1 MAKTKEPLSLERK
14 QFLARK
20 YFLYFDREIKMRLA
34 GKRTRDMIPD
44 LLFRDGEDCYTDGGD
59 HIVIGLTC
67 FLYTHVYTDEQFVIT
82 TKYLINH
89 ELGHCEFTADKAWLW
104 GINTG
109 RHAIYTALADVFE
122 GAGRRFV
129 KDSDYDNFREA
140 MSKKGVYFTDDQI
153 VRLCHGI
160 QNSLEDGRTERM
172 SSKEDFSF
180 LDSRDYHRGIF
191 WLEGKADYPNLSD
204 PSEIVR
210 CCANQVLSAATTGLY
225 QNGYSTSVTPAVENR
240 VNGLEV
246 YIARGVYSPSC
257 QDCMEEAVK
266 IEKALIPDII
276 EMVRNQKCMPKSM
289 GVPEYHP
296 TGVTSRSE
304 IKDSDESAKKVWDE
318 LGKEE
323 EKDKKDGSSGSASG
337 KDAEKKGEKKDGKGA
352 GKGGCS
358 RSSEKS
364 GEGKDSGHCSD
375 GPLDPGGFIKDSSG
389 KDKDASD
396 TVDGEF
402 RMGPTNLVG
411 NRVIG
416 VRDERI
422 SSNPDAVAEAIEERM
437 RQAADG
443 TLKKAAETAESM
455 LPDMPKDSD
464 EVSDT
469 DALAQASRALTD
481 EYRKEG
487 FEVRFE
493 ERKRLYDLTD
503 PLPSD
508 LQGEAETFRQEV
520 EKLQHKEITPMLKGM
535 RSGTVDPTKLWR
547 LPVGHYDFF
556 ERKAPDKPRRKAVY
570 VLVDNSGSMGW
581 GSKRSKRAWANRALA
596 VIEEGFKKI
605 APMKIVAFDAQG
617 ADYVTH
623 EVIKGWNER
632 HSENCSYNFLTKGRS
647 GNGNK
652 DGYSIRVAKE
662 ELMRRPEEDKLL
674 IVLSDGAPTDYKGV
688 SPEADVRE
696 AVAETRAAGIRV
708 VGIFFAGNWKSNPE
722 AEGFRAM
729 YVKDCVTTSPDHI
742 IDHLVR
748 VLKGFFFDRAR

>member
-1 MAKTKEPLSLERK
+1 MAKEKREPLSLERK
-14 QFLARK
+14 RFLSRK
-20 YFLYFDREIKMRLA
+20 YHIFFDRDIKMRLA

-59 HIVIGLTC
+59 SIVIGLSC
-67 FLYTHVYTDEQFVIT
+67 FLYGYCYTDEDFIVA
-82 TKYLINH
+82 TKYLVNH
-89 ELGHCEFTADKAWLW
+89 ELGHCEFTADKAWTW
-104 GINTG
+104 GLVTG
-109 RHAIYTALADVFE
+109 RHAIYSALADVFE

-140 MSKKGVYFTDDQI
+140 MSKKGVFFTDDQI
-153 VRLCHGI
+153 MRLCHGI
-160 QNSLEDGRTERM
+160 QNSLEDGRSERM
-172 SSKEDFSF
+172 SAQEDFSF
-180 LDSRDYHRGIF
+180 LDSRDYFRGLF
-191 WLEGKADYPNLSD
+191 WLHGEADYTDLDD
-204 PSEIVR
+204 PAELV
-210 CCANQVLSAATTGLY
+210 CCLANQVLSVATTGLY
-225 QNGYSTSVTPAVENR
+225 QRGYSGIATPAVENR
-240 VNGLEV
+240 VNALETF
-246 YIARGVYSPSC
+246 IARGVYSPSC

-276 EMVRNQKCMPKSM
+276 EMIRNQKAMPKPLP
-289 GVPEYHP
+289 VPESHP
-296 TGVTSRSE
+296 TGVTSKSE
-304 IKDSDESAKKVWDE
+304 IKDSSESAKKIWEKLGEDE
-318 LGKEE
+318 KEKEKASLSGKDKEE
-323 EKDKKDGSSGSASG
+323 KKGRSGKSSGSSEKDESSGSGESGDEKGTGHSG
-337 KDAEKKGEKKDGKGA
+337 K
-352 GKGGCS
+352 
-358 RSSEKS
+358 
-364 GEGKDSGHCSD
+364 
-375 GPLDPGGFIKDSSG
+375 GPLDPGGFTKGGSG
-389 KDKDASD
+389 KGDDSD
-396 TVDGEF
+396 TETSDGEF
-402 RMGPTNLVG
+402 RMGPTDLVG
-411 NRVIG
+411 HRVLG
-416 VRDERI
+416 ADERI
-422 SSNPDAVAEAIEERM
+422 ASDHDAVAEAIEERM
-437 RQAADG
+437 RRAADG
-443 TLKKAAETAESM
+443 SLKRAAEIAESM
-455 LPDMPKDSD
+455 IPDRPGDED

-493 ERKRLYDLTD
+493 ERKRIYELTD

-508 LQGEAETFRQEV
+508 LLGEAETFRKEV
-520 EKLQHKEITPMLKGM
+520 EKLQRKEITPMLRGM
-535 RSGTVDPTKLWR
+535 RSGTVDPAKLWR
-547 LPVGHYDFF
+547 LPVQQYDFF
-556 ERKAPDKPRRKAVY
+556 ERKAPDRPRTKAVY

-632 HSENCSYNFLTKGRS
+632 HAENCSYNFLTRGRC

-652 DGYSIRVAKE
+652 DGYSIRIAKE
-662 ELMRRPEEDKLL
+662 ELMKRSEDDKIL
-674 IVLSDGAPTDYKGV
+674 IVLSDGAPTDYRGV

-708 VGIFFAGNWKSNPE
+708 VGIFFASNWKSNPE

-748 VLKGFFFDRAR
+748 VLKGFFFDGAR